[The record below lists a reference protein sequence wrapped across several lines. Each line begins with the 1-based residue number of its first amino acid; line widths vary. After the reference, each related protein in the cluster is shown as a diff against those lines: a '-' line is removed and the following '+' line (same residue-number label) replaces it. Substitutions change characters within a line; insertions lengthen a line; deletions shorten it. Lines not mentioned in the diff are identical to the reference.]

1 MILTGADSTGD
12 PCSGFRR
19 GFGPQSRSCGLN
31 SREPPA
37 NAGNPDRVEPGLL
50 PTKGPA
56 NHKCT
61 GGMVA
66 RIAPRRSPVRVRLAP
81 FQGVPARGRLLLTTN
96 RPRSPRIA
104 LQIPLDSGDSGSL
117 VCRRREYGSSAS
129 GGSGAGGVGRPGPG
143 RRPVAGGVCPR
154 RPTGR
159 KPAIS
164 FTAWQDSSSRGGR
177 EDGRRDRG
185 QPRSACVE
193 MHESEAGTG
202 YPACRAKLAR
212 AERMRDPRRRLLDDH
227 AGAAS
232 CASSVAT
239 AEAPAPTSQLSGAL
253 GR

>member
-1 MILTGADSTGD
+1 MTDAGCWTARLASLRRYGTGMILTGADSTGD

-117 VCRRREYGSSAS
+117 VCRRREYGF
-129 GGSGAGGVGRPGPG
+129 GLRRKRPG
-143 RRPVAGGVCPR
+143 RRWTPRGLAGGRSPGGGLPSAPHRKEAGHFVHR
-154 RPTGR
+154 LGGLSWSRPGAQR
-159 KPAIS
+159 
-164 FTAWQDSSSRGGR
+164 FECRQDSSS
-177 EDGRRDRG
+177 
-185 QPRSACVE
+185 
-193 MHESEAGTG
+193 
-202 YPACRAKLAR
+202 
-212 AERMRDPRRRLLDDH
+212 PRR
-227 AGAAS
+227 S
-232 CASSVAT
+232 
-239 AEAPAPTSQLSGAL
+239 
-253 GR
+253 